1 MATDIVQSLFGV
13 TPESYQEAQRQRA
26 QAQAVQMAQLDPM
39 QRAVAD
45 IRSGGY
51 NLAQGLGGIMGA
63 QDPMLQQISMQQ
75 DLLKTVN
82 FNDPDSIA
90 KAAQAATAFNPQL
103 AAKLADMA
111 TGLMGKMVTQAK
123 ESAAATSS
131 LASAKKAEFEVSD
144 IGRGQALVEKGLYTP
159 ESVVQAIQSKDLS
172 KLEKIDKLAKPATDF
187 IAKAVELGFGDKAT
201 YGAYSPDQ
209 VKAIN
214 KAIFDEDIAKKAAGA
229 QAIRVDLGSALEK
242 IYLATDREESAK
254 RWGEAGKAY
263 EVTIPLLN
271 QLDQV
276 EKALPNAFTGAFA
289 EPKLALSKA
298 LGGFGVNIG
307 TRASD
312 TEYINAISS
321 KVVQQ
326 IARVFPGSL
335 AVKELDQLVKS
346 KFNVAQEAPTILRL
360 LGQIRDEMK
369 AQTITYEKGS
379 KLPEKERT
387 SFNTSL
393 AIGQN
398 MKQINRYRELENKY
412 RSGTISDTERN
423 EAKQL
428 QQSLGL

>member
-13 TPESYQEAQRQRA
+13 TPESYQLQQQAAAKEQAAQFAKMDPFERA
-26 QAQAVQMAQLDPM
+26 AYGTFLGANQ
-39 QRAVAD
+39 
-45 IRSGGY
+45 
-51 NLAQGLGGIMGA
+51 LGGAIGGVLGA
-63 QDPMLQQISMQQ
+63 QDPMLRQVALQQ
-75 DLLKTVN
+75 DLLKSVN

-90 KAAQAATAFNPQL
+90 KAAQTATSFNPQL

-144 IGRGQALVEKGLYTP
+144 VGRGQKIAETGKYTP
-159 ESVVQAIQSKDLS
+159 ESIVEAIKTKDLG
-172 KLEKIDKLAKPATDF
+172 KLVPVDKMAKPATDF

-201 YGAYSPDQ
+201 YGAYTPDQ

-242 IYLATDREESAK
+242 VYLTKDREEAAK
-254 RWGEAGKAY
+254 RWSEAGKAY
-263 EVTIPLLN
+263 EATIPLLN

-289 EPKLALSKA
+289 EPKLALSKV

-369 AQTITYEKGS
+369 AQAVTYEQGS
-379 KLPEKERT
+379 KLSEKDRT

-393 AIGQN
+393 AVGQN
-398 MKQINRYRELENKY
+398 MKKINRYRELENKY
-412 RSGTISDTERN
+412 RSGTISDAERT
-423 EAKQL
+423 EAKDIK
-428 QQSLGL
+428 QSLGL